1 MKANSEEDYRRV
13 RSRVWLALSAVWVFI
28 WFIYLKAKYRAEIVA
43 LPVCGE
49 EWTVSDLSCSVTT
62 SASSGL
68 ASANYSVGLTVAI
81 LSSVFLFFPSRILAR
96 WHIRHLGEVAAKQAE
111 LADKALQIK
120 LETEREARIRKNE
133 AEAEKSYQKIQRT
146 EIIQK
151 MGSIS
156 DLMVIS
162 STETRATEQL
172 KIRLGVAQALRD
184 LTQKYDVDSLRK
196 LINSDEVVKH
206 TVTSVTAQLAKSD
219 LHDLPELLIVTKA
232 AVPIERK

>member
-1 MKANSEEDYRRV
+1 MTTSSEEDYRRV
-13 RSRVWLALSAVWVFI
+13 RSRVWLALSGVWVFL
-28 WFIYLKAKYRAEIVA
+28 WFIYLKTSYSADIVA
-43 LPVCGE
+43 LPDCGE
-49 EWTVSDLSCSVTT
+49 EWTWSDTWCSATG
-62 SASSGL
+62 SASKSL
-68 ASANYSVGLTVAI
+68 ASANYSVGLIFAI
-81 LSSVFLFFPSRILAR
+81 LSSVFLFFPSRTLAR
-96 WHIRHLGEVAAKQAE
+96 WYIRHLGEVAAKQAE
-111 LADKALQIK
+111 LADKALQLK
-120 LETEREARIRKNE
+120 LETEREARIRKSE
-133 AEAEKSYQKIQRT
+133 TDAEKSYQKIQRT

-162 STETRATEQL
+162 SIESSATEQL

-206 TVTSVTAQLAKSD
+206 TVASVTAQLARSD
-219 LHDLPELLIVTKA
+219 LHDLPELLIVTNA